1 MFSFADTGNMKSL
14 AVLSA
19 YNLSEYAFKKFDNGT
34 VPFAEA
40 CRKAAALPG
49 CKKLLIL
56 TTQTEKSGIES
67 FLKEANCAEAEYAV
81 RDLSECTAHAVFS
94 EAAECAA
101 RDSEIS
107 NVFFLQAD
115 TPFIDLKLA
124 RELFDRH
131 TEYRAEYSFTDGYPA
146 GLAPEVVNAGLCSI
160 LSKVSEED
168 RAEAGKT
175 FLFDTVKKE
184 INNYDI
190 ETVIAPHDLRYLRL
204 NFAADCK
211 RNFLL
216 CGRFTDID
224 SENYAE
230 LISLRGEMLFTLPA
244 YYGIEVMPNHPLQSI
259 YKPVQ
264 KAGKPP
270 MDKDAFFS
278 LIEKIVDFSQDAVIS
293 LSVLGEPVLYPHLE
307 AVTEKILS
315 YPKLSVL
322 IETSGLCAENGL
334 AEKIAAIVKKAPPRE
349 NRMEAVYWIVNI
361 DAVSS
366 PMYAKVHGLSEEEAA
381 AKLKQA
387 VTFTDAAHKLFPS
400 AVWAQIIRMNENEA
414 ETEPFYRFWKDLG
427 INVIIQKFDTF
438 CKTLDDKRVADLSP
452 FERRPCWHIKR
463 DMYILNDGTVPL
475 CREDIFC
482 KHVLGNAFSDSLEA
496 LREKAFAVYKEHLNC
511 KYGGLCEFCDEYYTF
526 NF

>member
-40 CRKAAALPG
+40 CHKAAALPG

-56 TTQTEKSGIES
+56 TTQTEKPGIES
-67 FLKEANCAEAEYAV
+67 FLKEANCAETEYAV
-81 RDLSECTAHAVFS
+81 RALSECTAHAVFS
-94 EAAECAA
+94 EAAKCAA

-168 RAEAGKT
+168 RTEAGRT

-244 YYGIEVMPNHPLQSI
+244 YYGIEVMPDHPLQSI

-278 LIEKIVDFSQDAVIS
+278 LIEKIADFSQDAVIS

-307 AVTEKILS
+307 AVTEKIL
-315 YPKLSVL
+315 
-322 IETSGLCAENGL
+322 TT
-334 AEKIAAIVKKAPPRE
+334 AI
-349 NRMEAVYWIVNI
+349 W
-361 DAVSS
+361 
-366 PMYAKVHGLSEEEAA
+366 G
-381 AKLKQA
+381 
-387 VTFTDAAHKLFPS
+387 
-400 AVWAQIIRMNENEA
+400 
-414 ETEPFYRFWKDLG
+414 
-427 INVIIQKFDTF
+427 
-438 CKTLDDKRVADLSP
+438 
-452 FERRPCWHIKR
+452 
-463 DMYILNDGTVPL
+463 
-475 CREDIFC
+475 
-482 KHVLGNAFSDSLEA
+482 
-496 LREKAFAVYKEHLNC
+496 
-511 KYGGLCEFCDEYYTF
+511 
-526 NF
+526 